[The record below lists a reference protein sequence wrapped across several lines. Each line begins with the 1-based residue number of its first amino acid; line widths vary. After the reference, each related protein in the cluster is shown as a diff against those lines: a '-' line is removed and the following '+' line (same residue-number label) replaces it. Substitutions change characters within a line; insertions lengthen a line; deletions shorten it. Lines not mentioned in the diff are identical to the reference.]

1 MVFCDKFNNVVEI
14 IKEHAVN
21 KKKRVYTLKCKGT
34 WLYNFYIFRGILSF
48 FGLLC
53 LLSTGYDVIVS
64 DSRKLKQ
71 FKLAV
76 NLTK

>member
-34 WLYNFYIFRGILSF
+34 
-48 FGLLC
+48 
-53 LLSTGYDVIVS
+53 
-64 DSRKLKQ
+64 
-71 FKLAV
+71 
-76 NLTK
+76 